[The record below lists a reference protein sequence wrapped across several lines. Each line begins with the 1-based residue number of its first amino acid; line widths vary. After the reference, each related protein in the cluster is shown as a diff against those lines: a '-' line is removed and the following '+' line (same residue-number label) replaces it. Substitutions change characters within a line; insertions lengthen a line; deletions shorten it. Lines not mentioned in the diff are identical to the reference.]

1 MTIEVSELTKKWIT
15 NEKKAQMTNAIH
27 ISFEVAP
34 Q

>member
-1 MTIEVSELTKKWIT
+1 LSELTKKWIT
-15 NEKKAQMTNAIH
+15 NEKNAQMTNAVH